1 MYMRHYKM
9 RHPVLFI
16 FIIVVLQ
23 LPACRSNRQLS
34 AIHSYLNAY
43 TIGQKEKYMAEN
55 YRSFFEK
62 KAGDGKNKTDA
73 LKSFSKWDAP
83 LHPDIKIL
91 SSSYRENKWVISF
104 IEQNDFTKLIGFPG
118 WKATDSIKINNRG
131 LIEEI
136 IYMPDESNPNYK
148 QWLKPAVDWLRQNK
162 PGELNEVYQDGKLI
176 QNESSA
182 RKWVELLTEWK
193 EKSKNG

>member
-1 MYMRHYKM
+1 MRQ
-9 RHPVLFI
+9 LASFL
-16 FIIVVLQ
+16 FIIVVFQ
-23 LPACRSNRQLS
+23 LSACTSNRQLS
-34 AIHSYLNAY
+34 TIHSYLNAY
-43 TIGQKEKYMAEN
+43 TIEQKQKYMAEN

-83 LHPDIKIL
+83 LHPDIKIINT
-91 SSSYRENKWVISF
+91 SYSENKWAIAF

-118 WKATDSIKINNRG
+118 WKATDSIKINKRG
-131 LIEEI
+131 LIEEV

-148 QWLKPAVDWLRQNK
+148 QWLKPAVDWLKENK

-176 QNESSA
+176 QTESSA
-182 RKWVELLTEWK
+182 KKWVELLSEWK